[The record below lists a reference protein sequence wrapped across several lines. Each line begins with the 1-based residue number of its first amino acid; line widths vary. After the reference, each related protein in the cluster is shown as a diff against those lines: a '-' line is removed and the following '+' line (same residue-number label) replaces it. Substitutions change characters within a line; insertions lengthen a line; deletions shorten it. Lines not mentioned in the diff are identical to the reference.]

1 MKKTSNQKKKDI
13 KNPLLD
19 EQSQI
24 AARTSTSPGH
34 YKIDINGDIGIG
46 TAAMLLAV
54 VVVYA
59 EGRKGG

>member
-1 MKKTSNQKKKDI
+1 MKKPQKKKKDKKI
-13 KNPLLD
+13 PLLD

-46 TAAMLLAV
+46 TAMLRAGDA
-54 VVVYA
+54 VVYA